1 MKYNLQIPGWMSI
14 VDLEILNRLASY
26 VPENGNILEVG
37 CFVGRS
43 TSALF
48 AGKPTSA
55 TLEVVDTF
63 EVVGLYSLNTVA
75 NHMDGHKFFKYRIK
89 EIANNTGSWL
99 EAFRFCLTPEIAN
112 QLTITVASSA
122 EYNLTKQFDMIF
134 IDANH
139 HIDYVLHDII
149 KFASTNT
156 LLVGDD
162 FCSAQLGVSEALA
175 RVRHLIPHT
184 LIVPANSK
192 IWIMVPIAGYWNNLF
207 NQTPGLLSFQ
217 DDKSCELNINLITL
231 IREKY
236 NAETAAEFERRL
248 QFKGLQ

>member
-1 MKYNLQIPGWMSI
+1 MSI
-14 VDLEILNRLASY
+14 VDLEILNSLASH
-26 VPENGNILEVG
+26 VPENGKILEIG

-48 AGKPTSA
+48 YGKHTSVS
-55 TLEVVDTF
+55 LDVVDMF
-63 EVVGLYSLNTVA
+63 EVVNQYSLNVSSSHG
-75 NHMDGHKFFKYRIK
+75 NGYYKNKIK

-122 EYNLTKQFDMIF
+122 EYNLTKKFDMVF

-139 HIDYVLHDII
+139 QVNSVMHDII
-149 KFASTNT
+149 KFASTDT

-162 FCSAQLGVSEALA
+162 FCSDQLGVSEALA

-217 DDKSCELNINLITL
+217 DDKSCDRNLIELNIKLITL

-236 NAETAAEFERRL
+236 NAETAAKVEHRL
-248 QFKGLQ
+248 QVRGLQ